1 MLQRSQIGLN
11 RIIYPELDIE
21 SYLFLASELGL
32 RKVELR
38 NDLADRSII
47 DDLEPGRIRKIME
60 KYNIEILTIN
70 ALQKFN
76 LSARLRTARKELE
89 KLIELGASIGCGA
102 IVLCPNND
110 KADTRSREEM
120 LRETV
125 SVLKA
130 FRPLFEKSGLS
141 GYVEPLGFPESSLS
155 SLLSAQEALKE
166 AGGSCY
172 KIVYDTFHHYLGPD
186 NGEAIERQLDI
197 SSIGIVHVSGVELRL
212 PKEQL
217 RDEHRVLVT
226 AADIMGNREQ
236 LSRLIRMG
244 YRGNVC
250 FEPFS
255 PEVQRLSRGELLS
268 AVDRCIELLTR
279 DGERKGDALGNEA
292 GR

>member
-21 SYLFLASELGL
+21 AYLLLASELGL
-32 RKVELR
+32 HKVELR
-38 NDLADRSII
+38 NDLPDRRII
-47 DDLEPGRIRKIME
+47 DDLEPERVREGLE
-60 KYNIEILTIN
+60 KYRIEVLTIN

-76 LSARLRTARKELE
+76 LSARLPTAREELGE
-89 KLIELGASIGCGA
+89 LIELGASIGCGA

-110 KADTRSREEM
+110 RKDTRSREEM

-130 FRPLFEKSGLS
+130 FRPLFEDSGLS
-141 GYVEPLGFPESSLS
+141 GYVEPLGFPESSLR
-155 SLLSAQEALKE
+155 SLLSAQKALKE

-186 NGEAIERQLDI
+186 SGETIERQLDI
-197 SSIGIVHVSGVELRL
+197 SSIGIVHLSGVERRL
-212 PKEQL
+212 PREQL

-244 YRGNVC
+244 YTGNVC
-250 FEPFS
+250 LEPFS
-255 PEVQRLSRGELLS
+255 PEVQRLPRGQLLS

-279 DGERKGDALGNEA
+279 DGDEERRNLE
-292 GR
+292 R